1 MSEMR
6 CPRCGNVVPPMTD
19 RCPMCGTPLSNGV
32 LPQLQF
38 VDAVKMVFQ
47 KYADFSGRSR
57 RSEFWWFYLFGL
69 IVGVAINIISL
80 VSGTLGYILAG
91 LYWVA
96 TIVPNLAVSVRRLHD
111 IGKSGWNLLWMF
123 LPIVG
128 AILLIVWWVKDSDPR
143 PNEYGPS
150 PKYMM

>member
-19 RCPMCGTPLSNGV
+19 RCPACGTPLLNGV

-38 VDAVKMVFQ
+38 VYAVKIFFQ
-47 KYADFSGRSR
+47 KYADFTGRAR
-57 RSEFWWFYLFGL
+57 RSEFWWAYLFGVIIGCVAN
-69 IVGVAINIISL
+69 IVSL
-80 VSGTLGYILAG
+80 VSPIFGGILMS
-91 LYWVA
+91 LFCLA
-96 TIVPNLAVSVRRLHD
+96 TIVPSLAVGVRRLHD
-111 IGKSGWNLLWMF
+111 IGKSGWNLLWCL
-123 LPIVG
+123 LPLIG

-143 PNEYGPS
+143 PNEYGSS